1 MEATNHSN
9 HRQSWWGRSRW
20 ARVLTR
26 QLPYIADALV
36 LAAAFWLGYLFRF
49 DFHIPEEFIK
59 AALAQL
65 PLVVLWQIGALSFY
79 GAYRLIW
86 RYVGLADARIFLQ
99 AAVTSSLPILLLR
112 LTLPERFQW
121 WRMPLSVWAVD
132 VCLGFGG
139 VMLLRLLRRTI
150 YEHYEDKLLPS
161 HQLYEKRKANVLLI
175 GAGRAGALAARE
187 IQSRSAVALKVVG
200 FLDDDADKLH
210 ASIHGVKVLG
220 TTQDLPRL
228 VAALDIDHVIITIA
242 QASREE
248 IRRIVEICE
257 AIPLKVRI
265 IPGFHDVVQGK
276 VQVSNIRDVQIEDLL
291 GREPVHL
298 DETERKRL
306 LSGKTV
312 MVTGAGG
319 SIGSELARQVAQ
331 FRPSHL
337 LLVER
342 AEFALFNIDRE
353 LKEAWPHLQI
363 TPLVAD
369 VGDETRMR
377 AIFAAHHPQVILHAA
392 AHKHVPMMETNPA
405 EAIKNNI
412 LATKLVGELA
422 GEFATEVFVMISTD
436 KAVRPT
442 SMMGAS
448 KRVAELVIQDL
459 DRKWDTRYVAVR
471 FGNVIGSAGSV
482 LNIFS
487 EQIRKGGPVTITHPE
502 MVRYFMTIPEASQL
516 VLEASAIG
524 KGGEIFI
531 LDMGE
536 PVKILELAKDMITLS
551 GLRPYEDID
560 IKVTGIRPGEKL
572 FEELSFSDEAMAK
585 TRHPKI
591 YIGKLAAYAPEKV
604 SQALQDLQKLATTEG
619 KEKELRR
626 FLNAFLPEAKVIEDE
641 NVLAEAIKHIAP
653 ETEEIEPP
661 PGVTNLSTSPA

>member
-1 MEATNHSN
+1 MDFTTYSILRRE
-9 HRQSWWGRSRW
+9 WWGRI
-20 ARVLTR
+20 ATR
-26 QLPYIADALV
+26 QLPYIADAGV
-36 LAAAFWLGYLFRF
+36 LATAFWIGYLFRF
-49 DFHIPEEFIK
+49 EFHIPEEFIK

-65 PLVVLWQIGALSFY
+65 PLVVLLQVCALSIF

-86 RYVGLADARIFLQ
+86 RYVGLADVRIFLL
-99 AAVTSSLPILLLR
+99 AAMTSSLPILILR

-139 VMLLRLLRRTI
+139 VMVLRLLWRTF
-150 YEHYEDKLLPS
+150 YERYDGNLRSGNHVAQK
-161 HQLYEKRKANVLLI
+161 HKAHVLLI
-175 GAGRAGALAARE
+175 GAGRAGVLAARE
-187 IQSRSAVALKVVG
+187 IQNRSDVALKVVG
-200 FLDDDADKLH
+200 FLDDDTDKLQ

-228 VAALDIDHVIITIA
+228 AAALDIDHVIITIA
-242 QASREE
+242 QASRNDL
-248 IRRIVEICE
+248 RRIVEICE

-265 IPGFHDVVQGK
+265 IPGFHDVVQGN

-298 DETERKRL
+298 DERERREL
-306 LSGKTV
+306 LTGKTV

-319 SIGSELARQVAQ
+319 SIGSELARQVARFQ
-331 FRPSHL
+331 PAQL

-353 LKEAWPHLQI
+353 LKEAWPQLQI
-363 TPLVAD
+363 IPLVAD
-369 VGDETRMR
+369 VGDENRLR
-377 AIFAAHHPQVILHAA
+377 SIFATHHPQVILHAA
-392 AHKHVPMMETNPA
+392 AHKHVPLMESNPA
-405 EAIKNNI
+405 EAIKNNV
-412 LATKLVGELA
+412 LTTKLIGELA
-422 GEFATEVFVMISTD
+422 GEFKTEVFVMISTD

-442 SMMGAS
+442 SIMGAS
-448 KRVAELVIQDL
+448 KRVAELVVQDL
-459 DRKWDTRYVAVR
+459 DQKWDTRYVAVR

-482 LNIFS
+482 LNIFG

-536 PVKILELAKDMITLS
+536 PVKILDLAKDMITLS

-572 FEELSFSDEAMAK
+572 FEELSFSDEAMGK

-591 YIGKLAAYAPEKV
+591 FIGKLAAYSAEKMQ
-604 SQALQDLQKLATTEG
+604 QALCELTSLATMDG
-619 KEKELRR
+619 NEKELRQ
-626 FLNAFLPEAKVIEDE
+626 FLNSFLPEAKITEDVEQSPEALAQIESE
-641 NVLAEAIKHIAP
+641 GEQLEQTRV
-653 ETEEIEPP
+653 
-661 PGVTNLSTSPA
+661 VTNLSTSPA